1 MAVKFLKRG
10 ERNEDV
16 MLLKPEEAGRI
27 VEEHIR
33 VEREHTGHLRVRQ
46 RAAAAKRRELRF
58 RRSAQRDRRLNL
70 RSRGGFSLA
79 GGPDGCFP
87 GRLLTAGGFLL
98 CDRGGG
104 RCHFER
110 LGGSLPAAAPL
121 RLLFCGRGFRFRR
134 SLQRQVIF
142 TLIVGEHV
150 ARNFRGSR
158 QRHSFPH
165 ICVSV
170 SLTNITRRI
179 DSCVNSRKKS
189 HIRDPE
195 PAL

>member
-1 MAVKFLKRG
+1 MAVQFLKRG

-33 VEREHTGHLRVRQ
+33 VERENTGHLRIRK

-58 RRSAQRDRRLNL
+58 RRSAQRDRRLNF
-70 RSRGGFSLA
+70 RCCGGFSLPGSA
-79 GGPDGCFP
+79 GGGFL
-87 GRLLTAGGFLL
+87 GRLLTAGRSGFLFS
-98 CDRGGG
+98 DRGGG

-110 LGGSLPAAAPL
+110 LGGCLPAAAPL

-170 SLTNITRRI
+170 SLTNITR
-179 DSCVNSRKKS
+179 
-189 HIRDPE
+189 
-195 PAL
+195 